1 MKRILTLI
9 IISGGLILTSCS
21 LSRNTGMSSNLNSQK
36 LEARQALAVN
46 NAIVKGT
53 ATKSP
58 AIQLSENPIK
68 TQSIAV
74 NPEKIRS
81 VSGNSKKSFAK
92 SNIVKK
98 STQFLTQTISMSNL
112 DKTTGALL
120 AKKNSNTAA
129 WDPGSMSSD
138 HYLRL
143 WIICGI
149 AALIFLLLCDLA
161 VHIALLYTIFGILLL
176 IALAGFLLFIGLW
189 LWRKNQ
195 AG

>member
-46 NAIVKGT
+46 TAIVKGT

-120 AKKNSNTAA
+120 
-129 WDPGSMSSD
+129 
-138 HYLRL
+138 
-143 WIICGI
+143 
-149 AALIFLLLCDLA
+149 
-161 VHIALLYTIFGILLL
+161 
-176 IALAGFLLFIGLW
+176 
-189 LWRKNQ
+189 
-195 AG
+195 